1 MPYEQILY
9 ERRGAV
15 GLITLNRPEKLNAWT
30 PKMMAE
36 MRDAIVKANE
46 DDEVGAVVVTGAGRA
61 FCAGADISNWKRR
74 IDEGDGSDG
83 GRTETESEDWLT
95 FLRRMPKPTIAAIN
109 GTAVG
114 VGITQVLPMDIRI
127 ASERAQIGMFFVRMG
142 LVPELASSYL
152 LPQLVGLGRAIEWC
166 MTGRLVS
173 AEEAF
178 QAGLV
183 SEVVPHERLLE
194 RALELGESLAK
205 LPLSS
210 MQLIRQLLHENAVDS
225 DYRRV
230 MEREGRALAYAYTTP
245 EHKEAVNAFMEK
257 REPNFRAARS
267 AAKGG

>member
-1 MPYEQILY
+1 MTMYEQIVY
-9 ERRGAV
+9 ERRGSV

-36 MRDAIVKANE
+36 MRDAITKANE
-46 DDEVGAVVVTGAGRA
+46 DEAVGAVVVTGAGRA

-74 IDEGDGSDG
+74 IDEGEAG
-83 GRTETESEDWLT
+83 GQRDDTPANAEDWVA
-95 FLRRMPKPTIAAIN
+95 FLLRMPKPTIAAVN
-109 GTAVG
+109 GAAVG

-127 ASERAQIGMFFVRMG
+127 ASESAQFGMFFVRMG

-166 MTGRLVS
+166 LTGRMVS
-173 AEEAF
+173 AQEALA
-178 QAGLV
+178 AGLV
-183 SEVVPHERLLE
+183 SEVVPPDQLLP

-205 LPLSS
+205 NPLSS
-210 MQLIRQLLHENAVDS
+210 IKLIRKLLHENAVDG

-230 MEREGRALAYAYTTP
+230 MEREGAALAYAYTTP

-257 REPNFRAARS
+257 RTPDFAAARRQR
-267 AAKGG
+267 